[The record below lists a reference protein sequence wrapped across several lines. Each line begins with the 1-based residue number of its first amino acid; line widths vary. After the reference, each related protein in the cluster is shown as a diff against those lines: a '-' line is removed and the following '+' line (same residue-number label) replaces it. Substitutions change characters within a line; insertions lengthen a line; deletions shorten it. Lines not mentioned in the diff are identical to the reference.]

1 MMIVS
6 FSVSFVFRGSE
17 PGCSA
22 VCALGDVEAVVCR
35 LRTRS
40 VWSNAKELP
49 GVDASGG
56 KRHSEG
62 ALMAALSLDL
72 LVKRSPI
79 TS

>member
-1 MMIVS
+1 VYHSCFEAVS
-6 FSVSFVFRGSE
+6 QAAQQSVHWGE
-17 PGCSA
+17 
-22 VCALGDVEAVVCR
+22 VEAVVCR

-56 KRHSEG
+56 KRLSEG